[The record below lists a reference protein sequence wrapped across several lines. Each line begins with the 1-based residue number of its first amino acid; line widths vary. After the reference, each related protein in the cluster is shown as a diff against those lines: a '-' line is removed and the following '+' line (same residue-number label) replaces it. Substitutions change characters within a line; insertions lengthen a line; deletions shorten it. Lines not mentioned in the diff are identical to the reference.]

1 MRIVESTTTSLSGN
15 AQAAMRWNRKD
26 LVGLREL
33 SVDEI
38 NFILETA
45 DAFKQVGI
53 REIKKVPALRGKTLV
68 NFFVEP
74 STRTRT
80 SFELAAFRLS
90 ADVINI
96 SATASSLTKGE
107 TLKDTAR
114 NLEALHADILVLRH
128 SSAGAPQ
135 FLANRLEASVIN
147 AGDGA
152 HEHPTQALLDLYTIR
167 EKRGKIA
174 GLHVAIIG
182 DILFSRVARSN
193 IFGLVKL
200 GACVTLV
207 GPSTLVPREFEKL
220 GVQISHKCRR
230 RESPPRPARTSA
242 QGIFP
247 RNRRIHPVFRPNE
260 RARKTFETGL
270 SDYAPRPD
278 QPRRRDRQRSG
289 RWIAERHSR
298 PSYQRPRRP
307 HGCSLSLR
315 RDCEHMS
322 TTIIR
327 NGHVIDPANKRDEV
341 GDVYIE
347 DGKIVASRSEFRN
360 PNSEIEEIDASGL
373 IVTPGLID
381 MHVHLRE
388 PGFGHKETIESGS
401 RAAAAGGFTTIVCM
415 PNTSPVADDPSTI
428 AWIKSRAATAA
439 CVNVLPAGA
448 ISKDLAGE
456 ELAPIG
462 SLVQAGI
469 VAITDDGHCIQNHE
483 LMRRAVEYARMVD
496 VPVLDHC
503 QDYNFVGN
511 GVVNE
516 GYWSTL
522 LGLPGWP
529 AVGEEAM
536 VMRNILLAELC
547 NHHIHCQHVTTAKS
561 VRLLREARRRG
572 VKISGEVC
580 PHHIALTDEAIQN
593 FDTNYKMNPPLRAQT
608 DVDAL
613 LEGISD
619 GTLSVLASDHAP
631 HADFEKEV
639 EFDAAPFGIIGLE
652 TALGLFLD
660 LLVHKHRKIDI
671 VRLIKMCTVEPA
683 KLLKLEAGTLSVGA
697 SADVTLLNPDL
708 EWTVQIDKFE
718 SGSRNSPFDGWKLK
732 GRAVRTIVGGK
743 TVWELD

>member
-1 MRIVESTTTSLSGN
+1 MFTS
-15 AQAAMRWNRKD
+15 
-26 LVGLREL
+26 
-33 SVDEI
+33 
-38 NFILETA
+38 
-45 DAFKQVGI
+45 
-53 REIKKVPALRGKTLV
+53 KT
-68 NFFVEP
+68 E
-74 STRTRT
+74 
-80 SFELAAFRLS
+80 RLS
-90 ADVINI
+90 
-96 SATASSLTKGE
+96 
-107 TLKDTAR
+107 
-114 NLEALHADILVLRH
+114 
-128 SSAGAPQ
+128 
-135 FLANRLEASVIN
+135 
-147 AGDGA
+147 
-152 HEHPTQALLDLYTIR
+152 
-167 EKRGKIA
+167 
-174 GLHVAIIG
+174 
-182 DILFSRVARSN
+182 
-193 IFGLVKL
+193 
-200 GACVTLV
+200 
-207 GPSTLVPREFEKL
+207 
-220 GVQISHKCRR
+220 
-230 RESPPRPARTSA
+230 PP
-242 QGIFP
+242 
-247 RNRRIHPVFRPNE
+247 
-260 RARKTFETGL
+260 
-270 SDYAPRPD
+270 D
-278 QPRRRDRQRSG
+278 
-289 RWIAERHSR
+289 
-298 PSYQRPRRP
+298 
-307 HGCSLSLR
+307 
-315 RDCEHMS
+315 
-322 TTIIR
+322 
-327 NGHVIDPANKRDEV
+327 
-341 GDVYIE
+341 
-347 DGKIVASRSEFRN
+347 

-428 AWIKSRAATAA
+428 AWIKSRVATAA

-503 QDYNFVGN
+503 QDYNLVGN

-613 LEGISD
+613 LVGISD

-652 TALGLFLD
+652 TEIGLFVD
-660 LLVHKHRKIDI
+660 LLVHKHRRVDI
-671 VRLIKMCTVEPA
+671 VRLIEMFTAEPA